1 MLLISSL
8 SRDSPPYRLL
18 SASDGAMSING
29 ALEALDD
36 ISVDGVV
43 QFLPGTMHMGKEF
56 RCSYAY

>member
-1 MLLISSL
+1 
-8 SRDSPPYRLL
+8 
-18 SASDGAMSING
+18 MSING